1 MTKFN
6 YIIDVIQQS
15 FCRLEI
21 HFKSNITKNQRAF
34 MYSLL
39 CFYVLLLVSLG
50 YLYSGQLISFIKTI
64 GNLLDFSKVENR
76 SITIISIFIF
86 FAIGYLLF
94 KSLFEI
100 LFFLIFKNFL
110 SLYLNQ
116 FCIIKFVFYVLCT
129 FVYLVSSNIYLNHQ
143 SIVRNQDLQEVK
155 KVANLLKMNSIN
167 FNIYVDKIPELYK
180 RNGFINFKNYCM
192 SFDGLAYKNEPNIL
206 IVDQS
211 EPHLLLLTE
220 GYSYAKLTNNIG
232 MYTKHPLI
240 LEILEKNNYNLNRTH
255 YYKKNVNLKYLAK
268 MNSLNFVDNKILLK
282 GKGIKRNAR
291 EFLLKGNSVI
301 TVTLESK
308 TNLPGSS
315 LGEIKIVANKGLV
328 NLYSYTFSKDDF
340 KNGFFNKIIKIKT
353 NNVLHD
359 VVCQIKPFLN
369 AEIYVSNIT
378 VEKIK
383 E

>member
-1 MTKFN
+1 MASHSSLSNNQIFKTFSFKVKSSNLSKYFF
-6 YIIDVIQQS
+6 DVIKEYQEYYNKCS
-15 FCRLEI
+15 DVILENLTCI
-21 HFKSNITKNQRAF
+21 KIGDIFDMIPEKSKKSDYAQYAISDEWKNVPLYNIFSKAFAPMHRDNLLYIWLTK
-34 MYSLL
+34 
-39 CFYVLLLVSLG
+39 LVP
-50 YLYSGQLISFIKTI
+50 YT
-64 GNLLDFSKVENR
+64 GNLLK
-76 SITIISIFIF
+76 ISD
-86 FAIGYLLF
+86 
-94 KSLFEI
+94 
-100 LFFLIFKNFL
+100 
-110 SLYLNQ
+110 
-116 FCIIKFVFYVLCT
+116 T
-129 FVYLVSSNIYLNHQ
+129 F
-143 SIVRNQDLQEVK
+143 
-155 KVANLLKMNSIN
+155 
-167 FNIYVDKIPELYK
+167 YK

-192 SFDGLAYKNEPNIL
+192 SFDGLAYNNEPNIL